1 MEKNTPRPDR
11 VRLAA
16 RWARGRAVAPGPG
29 RHRRRMGWLVPAA
42 VVAAALIVAACASPG
57 PGSDGAAGR
66 PSHAAGSASA
76 SSTLKTAAINGAAVL
91 TNARGFT
98 VYSFAPDTPRRPGA
112 TGAAPTP
119 GHRSR
124 APPWPG
130 LA

>member
-1 MEKNTPRPDR
+1 MEKNTPRPGR
-11 VRLAA
+11 VRPPA

-29 RHRRRMGWLVPAA
+29 RHRRRMGRLVPAA
-42 VVAAALIVAACASPG
+42 VLAAALILAACASPG

-91 TNARGFT
+91 ANARGFT

>member
-1 MEKNTPRPDR
+1 MEKNTPWPGR
-11 VRLAA
+11 VRPPA
-16 RWARGRAVAPGPG
+16 REPGGRAVAPGQR

-42 VVAAALIVAACASPG
+42 MLAAALIVAACASPG
-57 PGSDGAAGR
+57 SGSDGAAGR

-112 TGAAPTP
+112 TGAAPTS

-124 APPWPG
+124 VPPPPG